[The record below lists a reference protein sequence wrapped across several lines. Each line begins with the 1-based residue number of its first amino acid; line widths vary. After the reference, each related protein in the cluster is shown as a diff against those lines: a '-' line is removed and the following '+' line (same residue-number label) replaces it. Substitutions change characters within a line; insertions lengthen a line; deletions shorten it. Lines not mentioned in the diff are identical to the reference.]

1 MVPRLSTP
9 KLPTPKLGLPSVFD
23 DVRKDLER
31 NALRLR
37 NGIKWA
43 AGTEFAPPAPTPSD
57 VIWSD
62 GPVQVR
68 RYRRESPA
76 KYGPPLLT
84 FVGLV
89 GRSYVFDL
97 WKGNSVVQLQM
108 DHGFDAFVLDW
119 GVPDELDSANT
130 LETYLQ
136 GYLPRAIRSVLAET
150 GATEVNLMTYC
161 MGGAMALHAL
171 AAQPELPVRSLVTMA
186 TPVDFTHLGPLIDAL
201 RTGAIEPDAVLDE
214 TGNLPGSV
222 VRESFKSRKPTGDLV
237 NYANL
242 WQNLWNDE
250 YLEGHQAVGRWLH
263 DHIPMPGALFKQV
276 VPMWLANNGFVNDGL
291 RLGGR
296 PAPLSNITAPVLG
309 VVAMRDDIATE
320 AATTALAHVLPSSKV
335 ELMRVDAGHASLF
348 SGRRAAKV
356 VLPAVFE
363 WIASNS
369 EEISSHAA
377 S

>member
-1 MVPRLSTP
+1 MAPR
-9 KLPTPKLGLPSVFD
+9 LPTPKLGLPSVFD

-31 NALRLR
+31 NALRVR
-37 NGIKWA
+37 NGIKWV
-43 AGTEFAPPAPTPSD
+43 AGAEFAPPAPTPSD

-62 GPVQVR
+62 GPVHVR
-68 RYRRESPA
+68 RYRRGTPA
-76 KYGPPLLT
+76 RWAPPLVT

-119 GVPDELDSANT
+119 GVPGELDSGNT

-136 GYLPRAIRSVLAET
+136 GYLPRAIRAVLAET
-150 GATEVNLMTYC
+150 GADEVNLMTYC

-171 AAQPELPVRSLVTMA
+171 AAQPSLPVRSLVTMA
-186 TPVDFTHLGPLIDAL
+186 TPVNFANLGPLIDAL
-201 RTGAIEPDAVLDE
+201 RSGDINPDDVLDS

-242 WQNLWNDE
+242 LQNLWNDE
-250 YLEGHQAVGRWLH
+250 YLEGHQAIGRWLH

-276 VPMWLANNGFVNDGL
+276 VPMWLQANGFVADSL

-309 VVAMRDDIATE
+309 VVATRDDIATE
-320 AATTALAHVLPSSKV
+320 PSTSAITDILPAAAV

-348 SGRRAAKV
+348 SGRRAAKT
-356 VLPAVFE
+356 VLPGVFD
-363 WIASNS
+363 WISS
-369 EEISSHAA
+369 HCEEIASHAA